1 MGNLPVLVKPGRI
14 VPQLVNQHSFSSPY
28 NLNKHKTRES
38 YAGLPLLEEQV
49 GIGACM
55 CPPSHACA
63 LTEKRR
69 FRTRIRGN
77 LPVLVKPGRIVPQ
90 LVNQHGFTSP
100 YDLNKHKTRESYA
113 GLPLLEE
120 RLGGYTIRVCIEIRV
135 SPEEDHENIGIR
147 RELACVPSICV

>member
-1 MGNLPVLVKPGRI
+1 
-14 VPQLVNQHSFSSPY
+14 
-28 NLNKHKTRES
+28 
-38 YAGLPLLEEQV
+38 
-49 GIGACM
+49 M

-63 LTEKRR
+63 LTKKRR
-69 FRTRIRGN
+69 FWIRIRGN

-120 RLGGYTIRVCIEIRV
+120 RLGGVDDSSVHRSGFRGRKTTRTSESDENLHV
-135 SPEEDHENIGIR
+135 S
-147 RELACVPSICV
+147 LAYVFECGERLVYVLAYVHPRMHAL